1 LALSV
6 QKGIYRA
13 VSVESP
19 QSVGLG
25 EGGAVNLRLNAVIA
39 DFTLSASA
47 SVASQAGGAVYPRFP
62 WWQQWEYWG
71 PEYVRN
77 RLAERAAAREAK
89 ARYIDAYA
97 IPPALYAEGRI
108 AYRDPPTATVRAV
121 APLPTVTIDAE
132 HLHVAEILRFTGPV
146 TEKEAALIAAITLL
160 AA

>member
-1 LALSV
+1 MALSV
-6 QKGIYRA
+6 NRGVYKN
-13 VSVESP
+13 VSVATP
-19 QSVGLG
+19 QSVGG
-25 EGGAVNLRLNAVIA
+25 SEASTGAVNLRLSATFDDFALQATATSAVA
-39 DFTLSASA
+39 
-47 SVASQAGGAVYPRFP
+47 AGGLASPVFP
-62 WWQQWEYWG
+62 WWLPQFIANETAK
-71 PEYVRN
+71 R
-77 RLAERAAAREAK
+77 RARKEAL

>member
-1 LALSV
+1 VALSV
-6 QKGIYRA
+6 NRGIYKA
-13 VSVESP
+13 VSVESR
-19 QSVGLG
+19 QQVSLG
-25 EGGAVNLRLNAVIA
+25 EGGAVNLRFDAVIG

-97 IPPALYAEGRI
+97 IVPAPVADARVWHRGPPVAA
-108 AYRDPPTATVRAV
+108 VSAV
-121 APLPTVTIDAE
+121 APMPTITIDAE
-132 HLHVAEILRFTGPV
+132 HLYVAEILRFTGPV
-146 TEKEAALIAAITLL
+146 TQKEAALIAAITLL